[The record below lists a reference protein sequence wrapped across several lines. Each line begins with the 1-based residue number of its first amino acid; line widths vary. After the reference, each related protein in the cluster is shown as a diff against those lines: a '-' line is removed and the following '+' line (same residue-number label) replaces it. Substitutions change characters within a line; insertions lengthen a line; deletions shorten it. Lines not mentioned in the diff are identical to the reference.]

1 MRLASVALMFGLLM
15 AGCGGGQTSSTN
27 GGGST
32 GGGGGTGGGGNGGGG
47 GITPGP
53 CSGMATGN
61 NASLS
66 GYVPFPTNNAWNQDI
81 STAAVDGN
89 SGAIINFIGPTIGLH
104 ADFGAG
110 LWNGSP
116 IGIPY
121 VVVNGPAKVAV
132 NFTAYGDESDPG
144 PMPIPANAPIEG
156 APDVNGDR
164 HVVVIDKS
172 NCWLYEL
179 GRAFPVSGG
188 WNADVGTVWDLQN
201 YEQRPLA
208 WTSADAAGLP
218 IFPGL
223 VRYDEVAAGKISH
236 AIRFTLQRSKAAFLL
251 PATHWAANSSDPNAA
266 SMGMRIRLKTGY
278 DISRFS
284 AANQVILTAMKKY
297 GMIMA
302 DNGSSM
308 FITGAPDERWN
319 NSDLQALSGV
329 KASDFEV
336 VRMDTVYTSANL
348 PHGSP
353 PTITG
358 FTSAPDS
365 ASAKGVVLSW
375 TASNAS
381 YYVISPQV
389 GAVRGTSVVVT
400 PTATTTY
407 TLYATNQYGRTEKTV
422 VVTAR

>member
-1 MRLASVALMFGLLM
+1 M
-15 AGCGGGQTSSTN
+15 T
-27 GGGST
+27 
-32 GGGGGTGGGGNGGGG
+32 
-47 GITPGP
+47 
-53 CSGMATGN
+53 TGN
-61 NASLS
+61 NTSLG
-66 GYVPFPTNNAWNQDI
+66 GYVPFQTNNAWNQDI
-81 STAAVDGN
+81 SAAAVDGN
-89 SGAIINFIGPTIGLH
+89 SSAIINFIGPTIGLH

-121 VVVNGPAKVAV
+121 MVVTGPAKVPV

-164 HVVVIDKS
+164 HVLVIDKS
-172 NCWLYEL
+172 SCWLYEL

-188 WNADVGTVWDLQN
+188 WNADVATVWDLQN
-201 YEQRPLA
+201 YEQRPLT
-208 WTSADAAGLP
+208 WTSVDAAGLP
-218 IFPGL
+218 ILAGL
-223 VRYDEVAAGKISH
+223 VRYDEVAAGKIPH
-236 AIRFTLQRSKAAFLL
+236 AIRFTLQRSKAAFVL

-266 SMGMRIRLKTGY
+266 PMGMRIRLKAGY

-284 AANQVILTAMKKY
+284 PANQVILAAMKKY

-308 FITGAPDERWN
+308 FVTGAPDDRWN
-319 NSDLQALSGV
+319 NTDLQALSGV

-336 VRMDTVYTSANL
+336 VKMDTVYTAANV
-348 PHGSP
+348 PHGSA
-353 PTITG
+353 PTITT
-358 FTSAPDS
+358 FTSAPDT

-375 TASNAS
+375 TASGAS

-400 PTATTTY
+400 PMATTTY